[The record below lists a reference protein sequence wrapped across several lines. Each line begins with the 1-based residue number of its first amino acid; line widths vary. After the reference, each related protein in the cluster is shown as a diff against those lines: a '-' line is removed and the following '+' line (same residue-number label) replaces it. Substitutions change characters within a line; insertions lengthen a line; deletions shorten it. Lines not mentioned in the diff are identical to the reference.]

1 MSLDVVD
8 LRTFY
13 AAPLGRVA
21 QRAIS
26 RIVRNWWHDTGGL
39 AVAGLGYAIPFLEPF
54 RDEAVR
60 VIGLM
65 PAEQGIVH
73 WPSGGTSATAM
84 VEGGQLPLPDGS
96 IDRLLLVHMLEP
108 TEHPR
113 EVLSEVWRVLTPGG
127 RMIAVACNRRGMWAR
142 VDTTPFGSGQ
152 PFSKRQL
159 AALLRETLFS
169 PERFGE
175 ALYVPPFERR
185 SLLKL
190 APFFERTGKRMS
202 LPGAGVHL
210 VEATKQLYRPVMLRR
225 RVPVRQAIPRL
236 EPRLQGSF
244 NRDASFRHDAGRD
257 PEAAF
262 GRERPEAPPRR

>member
-1 MSLDVVD
+1 MAQGAMPLDVVD

-21 QRAIS
+21 QRAIA
-26 RIVRNWWHDTGGL
+26 RIVRSWWHDTAGL
-39 AVAGLGYAIPFLEPF
+39 AVAGLGYAIPFLDPF

-73 WPSGGTSATAM
+73 WPSGGLSATAL

-96 IDRLLLVHMLEP
+96 IDRILLVHMLEP

-113 EVLSEVWRVLTPGG
+113 EVLAEVWRVLTPGG
-127 RMIAVACNRRGMWAR
+127 RMIAVTCNRRGMWAR

-159 AALLRETLFS
+159 ASLLRETLFS

-190 APFFERTGKRMS
+190 APFFERTGKRMA
-202 LPGAGVHL
+202 LPGAGVML

-225 RVPVRQAIPRL
+225 RAPVRQALPRL

-244 NRDASFRHDAGRD
+244 RR
-257 PEAAF
+257 EAVPGEPAD
-262 GRERPEAPPRR
+262 PRRP

>member
-1 MSLDVVD
+1 MPLDVVD

-13 AAPLGRVA
+13 SAPLGRLT
-21 QRAIS
+21 QRAVS
-26 RIVRNWWHDTGGL
+26 RIVRHWWDDTGGL
-39 AVAGLGYAIPFLEPF
+39 TVAGLGYAIPYLEPF

-73 WPSGGTSATAM
+73 WPLGGTSSTAL
-84 VEGGQLPLPDGS
+84 VDGVQLPLPDGS
-96 IDRLLLVHMLEP
+96 VDRVLLVHMLEP

-113 EVLSEVWRVLTPGG
+113 DVLAEVWRVLTPGG
-127 RMIAVACNRRGMWAR
+127 RMIAVACNRRGFWAR
-142 VDTTPFGSGQ
+142 VDTTPFGTGQ

-175 ALYVPPFERR
+175 ALYVPPFEHRP
-185 SLLKL
+185 LLRL
-190 APFFERTGKRMS
+190 APFFERTGRRMA
-202 LPGAGVHL
+202 LPGAGLHL

-225 RVPVRQAIPRL
+225 RLPLRQAVPRL
-236 EPRLQGSF
+236 EPRLQGSY
-244 NRDASFRHDAGRD
+244 RVA
-257 PEAAF
+257 
-262 GRERPEAPPRR
+262 APPAAEV

>member
-21 QRAIS
+21 QKTIT
-26 RIVRNWWHDTGGL
+26 RIVRTWWHDTHGL

-60 VIGLM
+60 TIALM

-73 WPSGGTSATAM
+73 WPVGGTSATTL

-96 IDRLLLVHMLEP
+96 IDRVLLVHMLEP

-113 EVLSEVWRVLTPGG
+113 EVLAEVWRVLTPGG
-127 RMIAVACNRRGMWAR
+127 RMIAVACNRRSMWAR

-175 ALYVPPFERR
+175 ALYMPPLEQRA
-185 SLLKL
+185 LLKF
-190 APFFERTGKRMS
+190 APFFERAGKRMA

-225 RVPVRQAIPRL
+225 LAPMRYAIPRL

-244 NRDASFRHDAGRD
+244 RFEAGASQD
-257 PEAAF
+257 EV
-262 GRERPEAPPRR
+262 ERTIPL

>member
-1 MSLDVVD
+1 MPIDVVD

-13 AAPLGRVA
+13 AAPLGRIA
-21 QRAIS
+21 QRAIA
-26 RIVRNWWHDTGGL
+26 RIVRHWWHDTNGL
-39 AVAGLGYAIPFLEPF
+39 AVAGLGYAIPYLDPF

-73 WPSGGTSATAM
+73 WPPGGTSATAL

-96 IDRLLLVHMLEP
+96 VDRVLLVHMLEP

-113 EVLSEVWRVLTPGG
+113 EVLAEVWRVLTPGG
-127 RMIAVACNRRGMWAR
+127 RMIAVACNRRGVWAR
-142 VDTTPFGSGQ
+142 VDTTPCGYGQ
-152 PFSKRQL
+152 PFSKGQL

-175 ALYVPPFERR
+175 ALYSPPFERR
-185 SLLKL
+185 SFLKL
-190 APFFERTGKRMS
+190 APFFARTGKRMA

-210 VEATKQLYRPVMLRR
+210 VEATKQLYRPVMLRG
-225 RVPVRQAIPRL
+225 RVPVRHAIPRL

-244 NRDASFRHDAGRD
+244 RFDGTLVEGGRLT
-257 PEAAF
+257 
-262 GRERPEAPPRR
+262 PP

>member
-21 QRAIS
+21 QKTIT
-26 RIVRNWWHDTGGL
+26 RIVRSWWHDTHGL
-39 AVAGLGYAIPFLEPF
+39 AVAGLGYTIPFLEPF

-60 VIGLM
+60 TIALM

-73 WPSGGTSATAM
+73 WPIGGTSSTAL

-96 IDRLLLVHMLEP
+96 IDRVLLVHMLEP

-113 EVLSEVWRVLTPGG
+113 EVLAEVWRVLTPGG
-127 RMIAVACNRRGMWAR
+127 RMIAVACNRRSMWAR

-175 ALYVPPFERR
+175 ALYVPPLEQRA
-185 SLLKL
+185 LLKF
-190 APFFERTGKRMS
+190 APFFERAGKRMA

-225 RVPVRQAIPRL
+225 LAPMRYAIPRL

-244 NRDASFRHDAGRD
+244 RF
-257 PEAAF
+257 EAASSQD
-262 GRERPEAPPRR
+262 EAEPTIPR